1 MNNNEQC
8 WPEEGMSFGA
18 NWLKLRMIGV
28 GIRVEK
34 KELEPMQEEQRSLED
49 ERDSEREDRVQLS
62 AQSGKKLEVVV

>member
-1 MNNNEQC
+1 M
-8 WPEEGMSFGA
+8 
-18 NWLKLRMIGV
+18 KLRMIGV